1 MPEQRAKSYH
11 RGRVTSTFT
20 EEITAMLE
28 GELSD
33 PRIAPCHVT
42 EVVLAPGG
50 KSCRVFIA
58 VTGNEQEEKDTLE
71 GLMTARGF
79 IRTEI
84 IRYAR
89 NCSERLDFLRI
100 CRAFSSR
107 LRERGFH
114 PTFLRN
120 VFATVEHGYHPPKG
134 KRATPVVFK
143 IPYGGGPEISALS
156 GVIKEWYDACP
167 LAFRAHVPKP
177 IVCYTMGKNVYGM
190 LVRAKVHT

>member
-1 MPEQRAKSYH
+1 MPEQRARDYH
-11 RGRVTSTFT
+11 RGRVVNTFA

-58 VTGNEQEEKDTLE
+58 VTGTEKEEKETLE

-84 IRYAR
+84 RYR
-89 NCSERLDFLRI
+89 M
-100 CRAFSSR
+100 
-107 LRERGFH
+107 
-114 PTFLRN
+114 N
-120 VFATVEHGYHPPKG
+120 VRHV
-134 KRATPVVFK
+134 
-143 IPYGGGPEISALS
+143 PEITFSIDRSDKVNARMDELLGRMEKHRGKVARRASAS
-156 GVIKEWYDACP
+156 EK
-167 LAFRAHVPKP
+167 KP
-177 IVCYTMGKNVYGM
+177 DTP
-190 LVRAKVHT
+190 